1 MKDVVT
7 ASFTGDD
14 VKVSIDVQNGR
25 GPFAP
30 SLNQGFIQVLKF
42 AKRPHFGENEISLID
57 WRSLGPA
64 PPPSPKK

>member
-14 VKVSIDVQNGR
+14 VRVSIDVQNGR

-30 SLNQGFIQVLKF
+30 SLNQGFIQVKYRNKF
-42 AKRPHFGENEISLID
+42 RQTEKN
-57 WRSLGPA
+57 
-64 PPPSPKK
+64 